1 MDLGSGKRLFS
12 LSSRGADVKQKF
24 QGIRRIT
31 MYILEIGLC
40 LSFRE
45 AGGHSRRLEA
55 HEKHSQAQR
64 FL

>member
-1 MDLGSGKRLFS
+1 M
-12 LSSRGADVKQKF
+12 SSRGADVKQTF